1 MRRRSK
7 NTRWW
12 GFPLAA
18 GLMCA
23 VLPGLGL
30 AQTAKLQLNNLEK
43 LSDKA
48 AEVND
53 VTLEGAMLELAS
65 KFIEADHDPEA
76 AQLKEVL
83 KGLKGIYVKN
93 FEFDEP
99 DQYSQADV
107 DAIRAQLSAPGWT
120 RIVESRS
127 RHSREHDEIYVMKQG
142 DSIAGLAILV
152 AEARELTVVN
162 IVGNIDISKLALLE
176 GHFGIPDEDGGYHKR
191 KPKNDDSRPAKDKQ
205 KPKDQAAAEKEGA
218 DDDN

>member
-1 MRRRSK
+1 MTGTSRK
-7 NTRWW
+7 GLWLN
-12 GFPLAA
+12 LAFA
-18 GLMCA
+18 SA
-23 VLPGLGL
+23 VVWATLPGF
-30 AQTAKLQLNNLEK
+30 AQSAKLELNNLEK
-43 LSDKA
+43 LNSKA

-53 VTLEGAMLELAS
+53 VTLEGPLLELAW

-93 FEFDEP
+93 FEFDEA

-107 DAIRAQLSAPGWT
+107 DAIRAQLAGPGWS

-127 RHSREHDEIYVMKQG
+127 RRSREHDEIYVMKQG
-142 DSIAGLAILV
+142 DGIAGLAILV

-162 IVGNIDISKLALLE
+162 IVGNIDINKLSLLD
-176 GHFGIPDEDGGYHKR
+176 GHFGIPDEEGAHHKR
-191 KPKNDDSRPAKDKQ
+191 KHKNDDARPGKDKD
-205 KPKDQAAAEKEGA
+205 KDKNDKAQADMEDS

>member
-1 MRRRSK
+1 MTGTSGK
-7 NTRWW
+7 GPWLNLA
-12 GFPLAA
+12 LAA
-18 GLMCA
+18 AMVWA
-23 VLPGLGL
+23 TLPGF
-30 AQTAKLQLNNLEK
+30 AQSAKLELKNLEK
-43 LSDKA
+43 LNGKA

-53 VTLEGAMLELAS
+53 VTLDGPLLELAW

-83 KGLKGIYVKN
+83 KDLKGIYVKN

-107 DAIRAQLSAPGWT
+107 DAIRAQLAGPGWS

-127 RHSREHDEIYVMKQG
+127 RRSHEHDEIYVMKQG
-142 DSIAGLAILV
+142 DGIAGLAILV

-162 IVGNIDISKLALLE
+162 IVGNIDVNKLSLLE
-176 GHFGIPDEDGGYHKR
+176 GHLGIPDEEGHHKR
-191 KPKNDDSRPAKDKQ
+191 KHKNDDARPARDKDKD
-205 KPKDQAAAEKEGA
+205 KDKNDKAQADLEDS